1 MARILTILLT
11 LALLAPGSA
20 RAGSRMTDAVR
31 AELQARVS
39 SEAAGFGVVAGTA
52 GGIALGAHI
61 GTPLRLKL
69 APQVGFVS
77 MSVSATGL
85 IQLGILGGISG
96 SIRTTRTARGLR
108 SNLRRAAWFTGMATI
123 PVGIA
128 SGVAGFASGWTDPS
142 LTVAWMHVPLNFVLA
157 TVQLSVWANRMER
170 VRRGERPFFTQR
182 GRPRPLVIPA
192 GTGLAIVW

>member
-1 MARILTILLT
+1 MARV
-11 LALLAPGSA
+11 LALLVVLATLAPTSA
-20 RAGSRMTDAVR
+20 SAGRITDMER
-31 AELQARVS
+31 AELQARVGA
-39 SEAAGFGVVAGTA
+39 EAAGFGVVAGTA

-61 GTPLRLKL
+61 GTPLRMKL

-85 IQLGILGGISG
+85 VQLGILGGISG

-142 LTVAWMHVPLNFVLA
+142 LTVAWMHLPLNFVLA